1 MRYSK
6 IDECE
11 MVNGSGCGISIYCQG
26 CHLRCPGCFN
36 SKAWDFNGGKEWT
49 YEIEEEFLKLI
60 DRPYIKRISI
70 LGGEPLADENVSD
83 VLGLVNK
90 IRFLFPNK
98 SIWLYSGYTWENIM
112 YARMPH
118 PQHHTRKEFLY
129 WNQRNEII
137 SMVDILVDGR
147 FEEEKKDLSLAFRG
161 SSNQRIISVQESLQ
175 QKEIVLWT
183 N

>member
-36 SKAWDFNGGKEWT
+36 SIAWDFNGGKEWAS
-49 YEIEEEFLKLI
+49 EVEKEFIKLI
-60 DRPYIKRISI
+60 DRPYIKRISV
-70 LGGEPLADENVSD
+70 LGGEPLADENVPD
-83 VLGLVNK
+83 VLKLVNK
-90 IRFLFPNK
+90 IRLLFPEK
-98 SIWLYSGYTWENIM
+98 SIWLFTGYTWESIFNPVITDDFN
-112 YARMPH
+112 P
-118 PQHHTRKEFLY
+118 TRDNL
-129 WNQRNEII
+129 II
-137 SMVDILVDGR
+137 KRQCIVSAVDVLVDGR
-147 FEEEKKDLSLAFRG
+147 FEEDKKNLSLAFRG
-161 SSNQRIISVQESLQ
+161 SSNQRIIDVEQSLK